1 MCTDIPTSTHW
12 SGMGKELQLNVE
24 DLRESPGYSP
34 AMAQGCD
41 NHNKAQGSSLATQS
55 YQAAAYFNCC
65 NICIWLE
72 TGNLSSW
79 ESLGQPL
86 GQGPGG
92 GELWWKGS
100 WRWNQD
106 QFQLWVQLHTSWRR
120 GISQEKNQVKKSLP
134 FCYAALSKDRE
145 EQNCPLWKG
154 NVGMGQSG
162 LCFINTCLIT
172 LFPVSGARRTFPE
185 FQGCLV
191 SRPAL
196 ADPACVHGCACS
208 MCNSSRQT
216 HTGRHTQTDI
226 VHGQKTLRSFFS
238 NKDTACYA

>member
-106 QFQLWVQLHTSWRR
+106 QFQLWVQLHISWRR
-120 GISQEKNQVKKSLP
+120 GISQEKIRWRNP
-134 FCYAALSKDRE
+134 FHFAMQHFQRIGKNRTALSGKE
-145 EQNCPLWKG
+145 
-154 NVGMGQSG
+154 
-162 LCFINTCLIT
+162 T
-172 LFPVSGARRTFPE
+172 LGWGS
-185 FQGCLV
+185 QG
-191 SRPAL
+191 SAL
-196 ADPACVHGCACS
+196 
-208 MCNSSRQT
+208 
-216 HTGRHTQTDI
+216 
-226 VHGQKTLRSFFS
+226 
-238 NKDTACYA
+238 

>member
-1 MCTDIPTSTHW
+1 MVERKLEMESRPISALGPALQQL
-12 SGMGKELQLNVE
+12 KERNFT
-24 DLRESPGYSP
+24 R
-34 AMAQGCD
+34 
-41 NHNKAQGSSLATQS
+41 K
-55 YQAAAYFNCC
+55 
-65 NICIWLE
+65 
-72 TGNLSSW
+72 
-79 ESLGQPL
+79 
-86 GQGPGG
+86 
-92 GELWWKGS
+92 
-100 WRWNQD
+100 
-106 QFQLWVQLHTSWRR
+106 
-120 GISQEKNQVKKSLP
+120 KNQVKRSLP
-134 FCYAALSKDRE
+134 FCYPALSKDWE

-154 NVGMGQSG
+154 NIGMGQSG

-226 VHGQKTLRSFFS
+226 VHGQKTLRSFFFQTRIQLVTHRTRFQDWS
-238 NKDTACYA
+238 WMFGMQLNYFNAEKPFRRHRKIL